1 MEQSES
7 RTILLSVL
15 GIAIL
20 LLAVVGVTYAVF
32 TFTSESNR
40 ENYISTGSISMNYIE
55 GITNVMTI
63 TNAIPISDEV
73 GMKQED
79 YFDFQIYAKIAG
91 KTKINY
97 DITVEKTNMSNTKNL
112 VLNDDD
118 IKLYLEQKDNLDF
131 KKVKTPIKYS
141 SLQKYNNSSSERVL
155 YSGTFYNNNRDIT
168 EKTHYF
174 KLRMWLSDGT
184 EMTDKERSFK
194 MKVNINAKV

>member
-7 RTILLSVL
+7 RNILLSVL

-91 KTKINY
+91 KTK
-97 DITVEKTNMSNTKNL
+97 SC
-112 VLNDDD
+112 
-118 IKLYLEQKDNLDF
+118 
-131 KKVKTPIKYS
+131 VK
-141 SLQKYNNSSSERVL
+141 
-155 YSGTFYNNNRDIT
+155 
-168 EKTHYF
+168 
-174 KLRMWLSDGT
+174 
-184 EMTDKERSFK
+184 
-194 MKVNINAKV
+194 

>member
-7 RTILLSVL
+7 RNILLSVL

-73 GMKQED
+73 GMKQAD

-131 KKVKTPIKYS
+131 NKVKTPIKYS

-155 YSGTFYNNNRDIT
+155 YSGTFYNNNRDVT

-174 KLRMWLSDGT
+174 KLRMWLSDDT